1 MLPSATT
8 LSNICLREYALTVDA
23 MKQQL
28 PSRSEVNLALDEW
41 TSPNTVAITSDIAY
55 YVDRNLVLSEIQ
67 LAFDEFDSLF
77 FSHFKS

>member
-1 MLPSATT
+1 VLPSATT